1 MRRLRD
7 LGMLLLSVSALACSD
22 DKPGGRSLP
31 GGGVTGTAD
40 ITYQPAARVLEEK
53 DGLAAVLGQSSDGWT
68 LILDGKVFQG
78 LKAGDVFMIKN
89 QIARKVLAV
98 EPQPDGTI
106 AVLTQSATLG
116 EIIQKGKIEMEAGVR
131 FTSKGAYLE
140 PLGRSRRTRFALSDL
155 LEGTA
160 HAGPTDFG
168 QRKPYQSPESKGD
181 ADAFKTVIKS
191 PAKALFEGWEAE
203 FTATPVDGRVD
214 LDIKLT
220 KSMAGF
226 KALVTGKGY
235 IADFNFNGSIEA
247 DAGVF
252 TKFRLMKKNIIGRMD
267 FTWEVGKES
276 PGVETRKA
284 YIKLPGAMKFPL
296 GAYLGGLPLFLEI
309 SSAALIQPAITG
321 GGEISKGAF
330 HITYDGS
337 QGFNL
342 AKDAVTADESTMD
355 GDTGIDSV
363 SAVAPAAPVG
373 MVVSFAAP
381 RLELS
386 LGLAKVVSDTTK
398 ETFKK
403 AVEEVDK
410 IADYLIKKT
419 FGDEALARWKSS
431 PMGGFSLGGAIDKVL
446 ASEAMAYFD
455 LRVSTGMTQAGAMA
469 VVPCRQS
476 SIHLSAV
483 VGAGVQFLG
492 VNIPA
497 PEEKTVF
504 KKDYEKFEPP
514 NLKAC
519 QF

>member
-1 MRRLRD
+1 MRSIA
-7 LGMLLLSVSALACSD
+7 LLLIALSALACSD

-31 GGGVTGTAD
+31 GGGASGKAD

-53 DGLAAVLGQSSDGWT
+53 EGLAAVLGQSSDGWT
-68 LILDGKVFQG
+68 LILDGKAFQG

-106 AVLTQSATLG
+106 AALTQSATLG
-116 EIIQKGKIEMEAGVR
+116 EIIQKGKIEIEAGVR
-131 FTSKGAYLE
+131 FTAKGAYLE
-140 PLGRSRRTRFALSDL
+140 PLGRSRRTRFALLDL

-168 QRKPYQSPESKGD
+168 PRKPAQSAEEKGAKD
-181 ADAFKTVIKS
+181 FEKTTITS
-191 PAKALFEGWEAE
+191 MAKAVYEGWEAE

-226 KALVTGKGY
+226 KALITGKGY

-247 DAGVF
+247 DPGF
-252 TKFRLMKKNIIGRMD
+252 FSRFRLKYKNIIGRMD

-276 PGVETRKA
+276 PGVETHKA

-296 GAYLGGLPLFLEI
+296 GVYLSGLPLFLEI
-309 SSAALIQPAITG
+309 SCAALIQPAITG

-342 AKDAVTADESTMD
+342 AKDAVTADEGAMS

-386 LGLAKVVSDTTK
+386 LGLAKIFSDTTK

-403 AVEEVDK
+403 AAKKVDE
-410 IADYLIKKT
+410 IADLLIKKT
-419 FGDEALARWKSS
+419 FGDEALAKWKAS
-431 PMGGFSLGGAIDKVL
+431 PMGGFSFGGSIDKVL
-446 ASEAMAYFD
+446 ASEAMGYLD
-455 LRVSTGMTQAGAMA
+455 LRVSTGMTQSGAMA
-469 VVPCRQS
+469 VVPCRHS
-476 SIHLSAV
+476 SVHLAAV

-492 VNIPA
+492 VNVAA
-497 PEEKTVF
+497 PEEKTLF
-504 KKDYEKFEPP
+504 KKDYEKTEPP